1 MRVTPEGLELAAP
14 IRFDLYASTIAPESL
29 HAIDAVARERN
40 ASRGVVVL
48 AWLLRHPSN
57 IVPIVGSADPNNIK
71 DLAKAAELK
80 LSREE
85 WYSLLEGALGERLP

>member
-1 MRVTPEGLELAAP
+1 MLTVAEEHRAKVLEEPALLL
-14 IRFDLYASTIAPESL
+14 RLFDL
-29 HAIDAVARERN
+29 ARERN
-40 ASRGVVVL
+40 VSRGVVVL